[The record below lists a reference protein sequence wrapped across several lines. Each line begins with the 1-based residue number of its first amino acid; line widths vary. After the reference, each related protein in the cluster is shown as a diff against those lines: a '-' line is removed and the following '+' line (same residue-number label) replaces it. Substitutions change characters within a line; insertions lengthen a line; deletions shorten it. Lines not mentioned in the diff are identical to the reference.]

1 MWNEHFGIGK
11 NFHYLLEAS
20 LLLEKVS
27 FIHTLTDIWDKDNQT
42 YH

>member
-11 NFHYLLEAS
+11 NLNYFLEAS
-20 LLLEKVS
+20 LLLEKVGL
-27 FIHTLTDIWDKDNQT
+27 IHILTDIWDKDNQT